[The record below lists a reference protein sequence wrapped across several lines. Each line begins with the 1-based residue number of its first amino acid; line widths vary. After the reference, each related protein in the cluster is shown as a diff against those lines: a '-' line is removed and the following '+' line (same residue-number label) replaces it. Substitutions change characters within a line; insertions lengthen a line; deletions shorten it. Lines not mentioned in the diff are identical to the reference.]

1 MQAKACITMGIA
13 LRMNGSL
20 QNVMEN
26 EPKTPSHVP
35 LPVLPHSGKVEQL
48 RNEMQSEQ
56 TVGAKLEAKKPIVDS
71 SILYIPHINKTRP
84 TPELSPE
91 QRKVEEKV
99 ILAIRDVYD
108 PEIPVNIYDLGLIYD
123 IEIDAENV
131 VKVRMTLTAP
141 GCPVAGTLPLMVEQK
156 IESVGEVKSA
166 EVELVWDPPWNK
178 EMMAEDA
185 RLMLNL

>member
-1 MQAKACITMGIA
+1 MK
-13 LRMNGSL
+13 RR
-20 QNVMEN
+20 E
-26 EPKTPSHVP
+26 
-35 LPVLPHSGKVEQL
+35 
-48 RNEMQSEQ
+48 
-56 TVGAKLEAKKPIVDS
+56 
-71 SILYIPHINKTRP
+71 YNKTRP

-91 QRKVEEKV
+91 QKKVEEKV

-123 IEIDAENV
+123 IEIDSENV